1 MNDLINK
8 IGVDKLLHFS
18 FGGLITACI
27 ANFIFLQCEL
37 SVLLCTLIGIVV
49 TMILEFI
56 KEYKLDSS
64 PDWKDILATFLGCL
78 LVLVVNALGILF
90 NVVF

>member
-27 ANFIFLQCEL
+27 ANFIFLYCEL
-37 SVLLCTLIGIVV
+37 NILLCTLIGIIA
-49 TMILEFI
+49 TMILEFV
-56 KEYKLDSS
+56 KEYVIDNI

-78 LVLVVNALGILF
+78 LIVIVNGIGILL
-90 NVVF
+90 